1 MKFTKLAI
9 TCLCSTVLFCACAKN
24 PNAVITVNDKEI
36 TKKEFYSDFNKIK
49 NLQLKDAPKEM
60 QADDSYA
67 VLSIKARYVNDV
79 VIRELLSQ
87 EFEKRKIEATKEEIE
102 AKKAQIIAQ
111 IGSEEQFKKILK
123 ENKISDERLNSDM
136 ASEVKM
142 EKLVNII
149 SGPDTVSDKE
159 AQKYYNENK
168 QNFEMPER
176 VKVSH
181 ILIDTNADSIK
192 RKITEAD
199 KEAKLSSAN
208 IDEKVKQEVE
218 KNQKLLKEAYAKATA
233 NPQNFAALAKEY
245 SQDPSAQ
252 VNSGDLGFIVR
263 GQMVKEFED
272 AAFSYK
278 VGTVGPIVKTQ
289 FGEHII
295 LVQDKAAP
303 GLQPFAKVKEDLK
316 TFLAN
321 QKKFVAVQKL
331 IEGLKA
337 TAKIE
342 YIEEGLN
349 PEVLEKQIQEA
360 LPRQLE
366 AQQNAGVPKSKVKKI
381 QKIKKIK
388 KEKDTEKSEK

>member
-9 TCLCSTVLFCACAKN
+9 MCLCSTVLFCACAKN
-24 PNAVITVNDKEI
+24 PNAVIKVNDKEI
-36 TKKEFYSDFNKIK
+36 TKKEFYTDFNKIK

-79 VIRELLSQ
+79 IIRELLNQ
-87 EFEKRKIEATKEEIE
+87 EFAKRKIEATQEEIE

-149 SGPDTVSDKE
+149 SGPDTVTDKE

-168 QNFEMPER
+168 PNFEMPER

-218 KNQKLLKEAYAKATA
+218 KNQKLLKEVYAKAVA
-233 NPQNFAALAKEY
+233 NPKNFAALAKEY

-252 VNSGDLGFIVR
+252 ANSGDLGFIVR

-278 VGTVGPIVKTQ
+278 VGVVGPIVKSQ

-303 GLQPFAKVKEDLK
+303 GLQPFSAVKEDLK
-316 TFLAN
+316 KFLSN

-337 TAKIE
+337 SATIE

-349 PEVLEKQIQEA
+349 PEALEKQIQEA
-360 LPRQLE
+360 LPRQIE

-388 KEKDTEKSEK
+388 KEKDSKK